1 MQVII
6 ESRNANNGLIILRP
20 NTTMQCQNCKE
31 HFHPQL
37 RHNNPESN
45 EDTKLWHRLYYQYCP
60 NCKTFQVYLYEYTNN
75 DKMYPMG
82 TDLENRLKY
91 LGGSHS
97 SNDSRV

>member
-1 MQVII
+1 
-6 ESRNANNGLIILRP
+6 
-20 NTTMQCQNCKE
+20 MQCQNCKE

-45 EDTKLWHRLYYQYCP
+45 EDTKLWHRLYYQNCP

-91 LGGSHS
+91 LGGSHLG
-97 SNDSRV
+97 NEPRG